1 MKKNLL
7 IIIVLLSSFIAH
19 AQRHLIATPIRVKPL
34 TRINQTPTTQKP
46 MAAACDT
53 IKYDSAFDATNPWD
67 PYYYQWPYDNWGYLF
82 GVDNEDSLG
91 FNILEDANF
100 YDVTG
105 SDYTYITGGLA
116 FLTYANS
123 TNPANLNKKLYF
135 KIYSDLGGFPNQL
148 IGLKI
153 IALNQANQ
161 IIINGLR
168 AIEFQFDN
176 AIPIP
181 SNKRFYVSID
191 HENFH
196 WNASER
202 DSIAITANGTDQAPA
217 AAYQYIDAS
226 ASQQG
231 IGWHIV
237 SQTWTSDDAGD
248 PLDVNLFLFPYV
260 NNSATGCTTLPVS
273 ILNFKGAVVNNQ
285 PVLSWSTATEF
296 NDKGFA
302 IERSKDGKIFTQI
315 GFVNGAGSTT
325 QRKDYSY
332 TDASSGDIGV
342 ATCYYRL
349 KQIDLDGKT
358 SYSNVIPLSLKNALD
373 WKIYPNPVKDK
384 ITIALNLTTD
394 TKVNVQVI
402 SKDGRLLLNTDKGTL
417 PQGEQEINLNM
428 QNIASGSYF
437 VRVTAGDKYYMQTIV
452 KQ

>member
-19 AQRHLIATPIRVKPL
+19 AQRHLIATPIKVKPL
-34 TRINQTPTTQKP
+34 TRINQAPTTQKP

-53 IKYDSAFDATNPWD
+53 IKYDSAFDATNPWGAF
-67 PYYYQWPYDNWGYLF
+67 YYPFPYDNWGYEI
-82 GVDNEDSLG
+82 GVNNPDSIG

-100 YDVTG
+100 YDVSG

-116 FLTYANS
+116 FLAYANS
-123 TNPANLNKKLYF
+123 SNPANLSKNLYF

-153 IALNQANQ
+153 LPLNQAHQ
-161 IIINGLR
+161 VLIDGLR
-168 AIEFQFDN
+168 ALEFQFDN

-181 SNKRFYVSID
+181 ANKRFYVSID

-196 WNASER
+196 WNASAR
-202 DSIAITANGTDQAPA
+202 DSIAITADSSDEAPA
-217 AAYQYIDAS
+217 SAYQYIDAS
-226 ASQQG
+226 ISQEG
-231 IGWHIV
+231 IAWHKV
-237 SQTWTSDDAGD
+237 SEFWPADNNND
-248 PLDVNLFLFPYV
+248 PLDIDLFLFPYV

-285 PVLSWSTATEF
+285 PILSWSTATEF

-302 IERSKDGKIFTQI
+302 IERSKDGKIFAQI
-315 GFVNGAGSTT
+315 GFVNGSGTT
-325 QRKDYSY
+325 SQRRNYTY
-332 TDASSGDIGV
+332 TDVTSGDIGV

-358 SYSNVIPLSLKNALD
+358 NYSNVIPLSLKNALD

-417 PQGEQEINLNM
+417 PQGQQEINLNM

-437 VRVTAGDKYYMQTIV
+437 VRVKAGDKYYTQTIV